1 MTEKSVTVDKIDKV
15 APTLEISGNATA
27 WTNKDVVLTAT
38 ASDGTIEYFN
48 GTEWVETDSVA
59 AVENG
64 TYHFRVTDLA
74 GNVTEKSVTV
84 DKIDK
89 VAPTLEI
96 SGNATAW
103 TNKDVV
109 LTATASDGTIE
120 YFNGTEWIETD
131 SVAAVE
137 NGTYHFRVTDL
148 AGNVTE
154 KSVTVD
160 KIDKVAPTL
169 EITGNAT
176 EWTNQDVVLTAT
188 ASDGTIE
195 YFNGS
200 AWVEG
205 NSITAFEN
213 GMYQFRVTDL
223 AGNVTEKSVTVD
235 KIDKVA
241 PTLEIAG
248 NVTEWT
254 NKDVILTATAS
265 DGTIEYFN
273 GSAWVEGNSVTAT
286 ENGIFQ
292 FRVTDLAGNVTE
304 KSVTVD
310 KIDKVAPS
318 VPVVTADVTEITAG
332 NVTLTVETDKDT
344 AVLEYSY
351 NSRTW
356 YTCSGELVMS
366 SNSSVYFRCTDLAGN
381 RSVVRYVVDNIDKSA
396 PGVPEDISITVNKNS
411 VSADW
416 SDVSDKGKAGVAGYL
431 FRYGSSDHL
440 TGTGISVTASAFE
453 INDLAAGTWYYQV
466 AAVDSVGNISNWS
479 QISSFV
485 ILPAAPEDLVGS
497 ANGVSWKGV
506 SDASTYVVEYS
517 GNDFADS
524 LQIATETTSLDTYNM
539 PSGSYQWRVKADEG
553 EFVNGETILSD
564 NLFAPQK
571 FVSDADGNMDLF
583 FGKSSGTW
591 ECGYAAQHLG
601 TLEGWGGTFEQV
613 VLSGKNKL
621 AHIFEGSTDANILIL
636 TDDSNGDA
644 LFVDDIYTALGEQAR
659 IAQINEIRAGAG
671 DDIVDM
677 TSQRYAYTG
686 EKVKI
691 YGGLGNDTIWANKGS
706 NTLFGDGGNDRLVG
720 ASGNDVIAGGSGN
733 DSMHGGGGSDI
744 FTFGGAFGQDTVEQ
758 LSGGSVT
765 LWFETGSES
774 NWNADTMTYTEG
786 VNSVTVTGVS
796 SVTLRFGNNADLP
809 AGAFAEAAS
818 QKIFEDK
825 ESGMLA

>member
-15 APTLEISGNATA
+15 APTLEITGNATA
-27 WTNKDVVLTAT
+27 WTNQDVVLTAT

-48 GTEWVETDSVA
+48 GTEWVETDSV
-59 AVENG
+59 
-64 TYHFRVTDLA
+64 T
-74 GNVTEKSVTV
+74 
-84 DKIDK
+84 
-89 VAPTLEI
+89 
-96 SGNATAW
+96 
-103 TNKDVV
+103 
-109 LTATASDGTIE
+109 
-120 YFNGTEWIETD
+120 
-131 SVAAVE
+131 AVE

-169 EITGNAT
+169 EITGNAAD
-176 EWTNQDVVLTAT
+176 WTNKDVVLTAT

-195 YFNGS
+195 YFNGTEWIEADS
-200 AWVEG
+200 VA
-205 NSITAFEN
+205 AAEN
-213 GMYQFRVTDL
+213 GTYHFRVTDL

-241 PTLEIAG
+241 PTLEITG

-254 NKDVILTATAS
+254 NEDVILHAVSNDLEALLSYRIDEGEWCTYTEGVTVS
-265 DGTIEYFN
+265 SN
-273 GSAWVEGNSVTAT
+273 CKVE
-286 ENGIFQ
+286 FQ
-292 FRVTDLAGNVTE
+292 AVDKAGNITFE
-304 KSVTVD
+304 TVVVD
-310 KIDKVAPS
+310 RIDKVAPS

-344 AVLEYSY
+344 AALEYSY

-381 RSVVRYVVDNIDKSA
+381 QSVVRSVVDNIDKSA

-524 LQIATETTSLDTYNM
+524 LQIVTETTSLDTYNM

-601 TLEGWGGTFEQV
+601 TLEGWGGTFEQLI
-613 VLSGKNKL
+613 LSGKNKL

-686 EKVKI
+686 EGVKV

-720 ASGNDVIAGGSGN
+720 ASGNDILAGGSGN

-744 FTFGGAFGQDTVEQ
+744 FTFGGDWGNDSVEQ
-758 LSGGSVT
+758 LAGGSVT
-765 LWFETGSES
+765 LWFEEGSES

-796 SVTLRFGNNADLP
+796 SVTLRFGNNAALP
-809 AGAFAEAAS
+809 AGAFADAAS
-818 QKIFEDK
+818 EKIFEDK